1 MSSFVELSSAESS
14 NNASVMQRTN
24 KFFTRLL
31 SKLLRRSNQSRVG
44 EDATEPLLSASDKH
58 DAENPTAGI
67 ISPCEHAASPP
78 TTIGGSGDCRVDV
91 DANFSPC
98 TSVPVVDIQT
108 PATVDEHLSVSA
120 TNTKDQLN
128 WSSQEGGAVLP
139 SETAE
144 ASYDL
149 KHWLLTHGDRQQ
161 QQQFAS
167 SVRSPPSSLN
177 ADVSGGKPVAV
188 NSVGPQI
195 RGPSINSIPQTQT
208 VPSSRRSTRS
218 HRSRSS
224 LSNQGRCVHILY
236 DYLCCSNYLLLCC

>member
-1 MSSFVELSSAESS
+1 
-14 NNASVMQRTN
+14 MQRTN

-44 EDATEPLLSASDKH
+44 EGATEPLLSACDKH
-58 DAENPTAGI
+58 DTDNPTAGI
-67 ISPCEHAASPP
+67 TSACERTASLA

-98 TSVPVVDIQT
+98 TSVPVVDVQT
-108 PATVDEHLSVSA
+108 PATVNEHLSVSVA
-120 TNTKDQLN
+120 NTKDQLN
-128 WSSQEGGAVLP
+128 WSPQEGGAVLP

-167 SVRSPPSSLN
+167 SVRSPPSSLTST
-177 ADVSGGKPVAV
+177 DVSGDKPVAV
-188 NSVGPQI
+188 NSVGPQL
-195 RGPSINSIPQTQT
+195 RGPSINNIPQTQT

-224 LSNQGRCVHILY
+224 LSNQGK
-236 DYLCCSNYLLLCC
+236 CSFTFYM